1 MDDRLGREAPQGAKD
16 PLRAL
21 DVGVQR
27 VERRGE
33 GGLRIALRREV
44 KYVIR
49 ARRLDAILNCHRVS
63 QVGIMKL
70 NSAAGI
76 DIVKMT

>member
-1 MDDRLGREAPQGAKD
+1 MDDRLGREAPQGAEE

-44 KYVIR
+44 KYVIG
-49 ARRLDAILNCHRVS
+49 ARGLDAILNRHRVP
-63 QVGIMKL
+63 QVGIVKL
-70 NSAAGI
+70 NSAASV
-76 DIVKMT
+76 DIAR